1 MTAASAASPLAAT
14 LAARLAALAAA
25 SGPRRRLVVG
35 VSGGVDSLLLLDLLH
50 GLSPLPLLAVHVH
63 HGLSPRAGEWAAQVD
78 AFCRARQ
85 LPCTVLPVTVDR
97 AQPSLEAAARDAR
110 HAAFA
115 TVLQPGD
122 ALLLAHH
129 ADDQAETLLLRLLRG
144 SGPGGL
150 GAMREARRLP
160 APEDCWL
167 WRPLLAVRREAIVAA
182 AQARGLHWIDDESNE
197 NRAMDRNFLRH
208 EVLPA
213 LAGRWPAAVDTLVR
227 TARRLAESDALL
239 NEYVDAELAS
249 LLHAGS
255 GLDGPRLDDTGGR
268 DGLDAAQLVARPP
281 ARQRALLRRWLAR
294 IGAPRFSE
302 AWLEQLAALAAARVD
317 AEGELR
323 VAGWELHRYRG
334 VLVAFP
340 ALPPPVPA
348 RVLAWGGQGSL
359 DLGPGHGRLLAVA
372 AGDPGA
378 LALALPPGEPL
389 TVRFRAGGE
398 RLAPAGGNGHRP
410 LKKALQDAG
419 VPPWLRERL
428 PLVYAGDRLAS
439 VADRIADAAFAPA
452 ADRPATHWLRWQ
464 S

>member
-1 MTAASAASPLAAT
+1 MTTASATSPLAAA

-25 SGPRRRLVVG
+25 TGARRRLVVG

-50 GLSPLPLLAVHVH
+50 ELSPLPLLAVHVH
-63 HGLSPRAGEWAAQVD
+63 HGLSPRAGDWAAQVES
-78 AFCRARQ
+78 FCRARQ
-85 LPCTVLPVTVDR
+85 LQCMVLRVAVDR

-160 APEDCWL
+160 APDDCWL
-167 WRPLLAVRREAIVAA
+167 WRPLLGVRRDAIVAA

-213 LAGRWPAAVDTLVR
+213 LAGRWPAVVDTLVR

-239 NEYVDAELAS
+239 NDYVDAELVP

-255 GLDGPRLDDTGGR
+255 GLDGTGGR
-268 DGLDAAQLVARPP
+268 DGLDAAQLAARPS

-340 ALPPPVPA
+340 AMPPPAPD
-348 RVLAWGGQGSL
+348 RRLAWDGQGSL
-359 DLGPGHGRLLAVA
+359 DLGPGHGRLLPAA

-389 TVRFRAGGE
+389 CVRFRAGGE

-410 LKKALQDAG
+410 LKKALQDEG

-428 PLVYAGDRLAS
+428 PLLYAGDRLAA

-464 S
+464 L